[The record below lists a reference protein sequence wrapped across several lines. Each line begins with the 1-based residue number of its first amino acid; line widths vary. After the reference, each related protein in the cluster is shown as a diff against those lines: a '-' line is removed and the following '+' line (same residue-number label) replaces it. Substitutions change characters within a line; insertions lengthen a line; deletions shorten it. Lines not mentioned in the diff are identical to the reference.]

1 MFSTVVLIVLILC
14 LLGGLPRW
22 SYSKNWGYAPTKFT
36 GTILVLFLIL
46 MLVGG
51 VRF

>member
-1 MFSTVVLIVLILC
+1 MFSTIVLIVLILC

-22 SYSKNWGYAPTKFT
+22 PYSKNWGYAPTKFIST
-36 GTILVLFLIL
+36 LLVLFLIL